1 MSNNPYNNNFSGGG
15 YFYNPIHRD
24 LTMVRGDVLAF
35 AFQVQGLKGQT
46 PEAIT
51 FTCKETIES
60 EVKLFEVNLSNT
72 IKYRSYDKKNDIL
85 TYTLRIPPYLTE
97 NIDLGRYFYDL
108 EILINGDVITIMK
121 GRLTLD
127 YDLSKVVD
135 PPTPPVYEDGDLI
148 QYPVETQAGVIR
160 LYTEEYISD
169 IASAIQGVLDTSETF
184 NTREMSAA
192 ISSIHRGAQNVWIG
206 DQRSYDILESYDVE
220 TCYIIYE
227 NLKVMRVY
235 AGTTIIYDPPVE
247 WDYTL
252 PTTTFDGTFT
262 IDTEIQ
268 IFSEANFN
276 RPFEMML
283 HITNYLGGLNFM
295 GAYDPDLYS
304 QYLGFFLRATDTG
317 EFMRFMGTNPE
328 FKTGAV
334 ECNYKIRRDAN
345 NTLYFYD
352 MDNDEELIVTTSLPM
367 EFTTNVSWILGAWQ
381 IDQHPSVRASYTLND
396 FRFRWIED

>member
-24 LTMVRGDVLAF
+24 LTMVRGDVLSF

-60 EVKLFEVNLSNT
+60 ELKLFEVNLSNT
-72 IKYRSYDKKNDIL
+72 IKYRSYDKTNDIL

-192 ISSIHRGAQNVWIG
+192 ISSIHRGAQSVWIG
-206 DQRSYDILESYDVE
+206 DQRSYDNLDSYDVE
-220 TCYIIYE
+220 ICYIIYE

-262 IDTEIQ
+262 IDTELQ

-283 HITNYLGGLNFM
+283 HITDYLGGLNFM
-295 GAYDPDLYS
+295 GAYDPTAINAGL
-304 QYLGFFLRATDTG
+304 FLRATDSG

-328 FKTGAV
+328 FRTGAV
-334 ECNYKIRRDAN
+334 ECNYKIRRDSN

-352 MDNDEELIVTTSLPM
+352 MDNDEELIYTTSLM
-367 EFTTNVSWILGAWQ
+367 QTINIEASWILGAWL
-381 IDQHPSVRASYTLND
+381 IDQHPSVRARYTLND
-396 FRFRWIED
+396 FRFRWID

>member
-24 LTMVRGDVLAF
+24 LTMVRGDVLSF

-60 EVKLFEVNLSNT
+60 ELKLFEVNLSNT

-192 ISSIHRGAQNVWIG
+192 ISSIHRGAQSVWIG
-206 DQRSYDILESYDVE
+206 DQRSYDNLDSYDVE
-220 TCYIIYE
+220 ICYIIYE

-262 IDTEIQ
+262 IDTELQ

-283 HITNYLGGLNFM
+283 HITDYLGGLNFM
-295 GAYDPDLYS
+295 GAYDPTAINAGL
-304 QYLGFFLRATDTG
+304 FLRATDSG

-328 FKTGAV
+328 FRTGAV
-334 ECNYKIRRDAN
+334 ECNYKIRRDSN

-352 MDNDEELIVTTSLPM
+352 MDNDEELIYTTSLM
-367 EFTTNVSWILGAWQ
+367 QTINIEASWILGAWL
-381 IDQHPSVRASYTLND
+381 IDQHPSVRARYTLND
-396 FRFRWIED
+396 FRFRWID